1 MYLWVKLTC
10 KVKPSIIT
18 NMDELLDRLDRIER
32 AIPTIKNKIARRDLL
47 KMLKN
52 IDVAINAVSR
62 ESVECRRLHR
72 ETLHHKELVKQADQL
87 INNLEQHLTFAA
99 LLNG

>member
-1 MYLWVKLTC
+1 MYLWVKLTSNY
-10 KVKPSIIT
+10 KADIIT
-18 NMDELLDRLDRIER
+18 SMDELLNRLDKIER
-32 AIPTIKNKIARRDLL
+32 TIPQIKNKVARRDLL

-52 IDVAINAVSR
+52 IDVTMNAVSR

-72 ETLHHKELVKQADQL
+72 ETLHHKELIKQAEKL
-87 INNLEQHLTFAA
+87 IVNLEQHLTFAA

>member
-1 MYLWVKLTC
+1 
-10 KVKPSIIT
+10 
-18 NMDELLDRLDRIER
+18 MDELLTRLDKIER
-32 AIPTIKNKIARRDLL
+32 AIPQIKNKVARRDLL

-52 IDVAINAVSR
+52 IDVAINAVGR

-72 ETLHHKELVKQADQL
+72 ETGHYKELVKKAEQL

>member
-1 MYLWVKLTC
+1 M
-10 KVKPSIIT
+10 
-18 NMDELLDRLDRIER
+18 NELLDRLNNVER

-52 IDVAINAVSR
+52 IDTAINAVSR

-72 ETLHHKELVKQADQL
+72 ETLHYQELVKNAEKL
-87 INNLEQHLTFAA
+87 ITNLEQHLTFAA

>member
-1 MYLWVKLTC
+1 
-10 KVKPSIIT
+10 
-18 NMDELLDRLDRIER
+18 MDELLTRLDKIER
-32 AIPTIKNKIARRDLL
+32 AIPQIKNKVARRDLL

-52 IDVAINAVSR
+52 IDVAVNAVSR

-72 ETLHHKELVKQADQL
+72 ETGHYKELVKKAENL

-99 LLNG
+99 LLERLTKNESNAIIF